1 MASQSIQLYSPDG
14 HVSSVNV
21 GPTCQSITFRSVKA
35 AWCEL
40 ATAVMSGI
48 PDDGLLEIADL
59 IVDATIGQIPG
70 YP

>member
-1 MASQSIQLYSPDG
+1 
-14 HVSSVNV
+14 
-21 GPTCQSITFRSVKA
+21 VKA

-48 PDDGLLEIADL
+48 PDDGLLKIADL